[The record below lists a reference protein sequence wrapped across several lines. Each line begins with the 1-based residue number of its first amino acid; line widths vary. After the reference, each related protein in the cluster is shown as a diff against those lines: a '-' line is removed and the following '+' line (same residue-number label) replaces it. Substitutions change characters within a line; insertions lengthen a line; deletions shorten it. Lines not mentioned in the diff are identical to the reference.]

1 MTEKTLLAVIALC
14 LTVLLTPRPQAQD
27 LPQLG
32 TSPVKDV
39 VAAMTLEEKARLV
52 IGYLPALR
60 KVDRR
65 TMDFSVLDFD
75 YPGLGFAIGKVD
87 RLGIP
92 ATIVSDGSY
101 GLKKYIK
108 NPDGKWGTTAFP
120 VPILVSS
127 TWDTELANTVATAYG
142 NEGKEYGVDALLGP
156 AMNIQ
161 RDPLLGRNFEYYS
174 EDPLLSGKMAAATV
188 RGIQSNN
195 VGAVIKHFVVNN
207 QETNRIAN
215 DTRLTT
221 RALREIY
228 LRGFEIAVE
237 EAQPWMIMTSYNK
250 VNGTYTSERRDLLVD
265 LVRGEWGFDGIF
277 ITDFNGDGWS
287 PWQVAAGND
296 LIMPGTTYH
305 RQNIIDAVNDGSLKQ
320 SELDTAT
327 ANLLRYIVKTNE
339 FKGYDYRRDPDL
351 ESHAQTARKAAAEG
365 FVLLKNDNALPVP
378 PQVKSALFGIS
389 SYKLNVSGVGSGNV
403 RSDYVVNLSDA
414 MPDLDGQVS
423 GFYTS
428 YINDVIQG
436 APKSDRKFFGN
447 VPLEFVEQLPGDQL
461 VETAATES
469 DVAIVTIGRNAGE
482 GADRKPEKGD
492 WLLTDTETRLLQK
505 VTDAFHAENK
515 KVVVVL
521 NVDGVVETASWK
533 NMVDG
538 ILLAWLPGQEGG
550 KAMADV
556 LTGKVNPSGKLPITF
571 HNSYSDTPT
580 HPNFPHDYVHPHDKK
595 IFDYAATMR
604 DTHENGKTKR
614 REKPVSEWVK
624 NVDYTNYEEDI
635 YVGYRYYDTFDKP
648 VSYPFGFGLSYT
660 TFKYG
665 KPRLTEI
672 DEGYR
677 VDIEVANTGSAAGKE
692 VLQFYA
698 SSPATPAGQP
708 AHELVAFAKTR
719 LLEPGEKQSLKL
731 VFTKKDLARYDSARV
746 AWILDA
752 GQYILSSASSSRD
765 IRASTTIVVTKEQ
778 VLESTTNSVQ
788 PEAALNVIKPCVDPA
803 GQTTVCS

>member
-1 MTEKTLLAVIALC
+1 MKIKVPSAIIALC
-14 LTVLLTPRPQAQD
+14 AIAFSAPQVQAQE

-32 TSPVKDV
+32 SSPIDDV
-39 VAAMTLEEKARLV
+39 VSAMTLEEKARLV

-65 TMDFSVLDFD
+65 KMDFSVLDFD

-108 NPDGKWGTTAFP
+108 NPDGTWGTTAFP
-120 VPILVSS
+120 IPILVSS
-127 TWDTELANTVATAYG
+127 SWDTELANTVGAAYG
-142 NEGKEYGVDALLGP
+142 NEGKEYGVDGLLGP

-195 VGAVIKHFVVNN
+195 VGAVIKHFVANN

-228 LRGFEIAVE
+228 LRGFEIAVK

-250 VNGTYTSERRDLLVD
+250 VNGTYTSERRDLLID
-265 LVRGEWGFDGIF
+265 LVRGEWEFDGVF
-277 ITDFNGDGWS
+277 MTDFNGTGWS

-305 RQNIIDAVNDGSLKQ
+305 RQNIIGAVNDGT
-320 SELDTAT
+320 LDEKAVDFST

-339 FKGYDYRRDPDL
+339 FKGYDYSGSPDL
-351 ESHAQTARKAAAEG
+351 KSHAETARQAAAEG
-365 FVLLKNDNALPVP
+365 FVMLKNDNALPLS
-378 PQVKSALFGIS
+378 PQTKTALFGIS
-389 SYKLNVSGVGSGNV
+389 SYVLNISGKGSGNV

-414 MPDLDGQVS
+414 IAEQDANVS
-423 GFYTS
+423 DFYNA
-428 YINDVIQG
+428 YIKDVVDNT
-436 APKSDRKFFGN
+436 PKPQRKFFGN
-447 VPLEFVEQLPGDQL
+447 VPLEFVEQLPESEL
-461 VETAATES
+461 IEAAAKDS

-482 GADRKPEKGD
+482 GSDRKLKKGD
-492 WLLTDTETRLLQK
+492 WLLTDIETSMLK
-505 VTDAFHAENK
+505 KITDAFHAEHK
-515 KVVVVL
+515 KVVVLL

-533 NMVDG
+533 DSVDG
-538 ILLAWLPGQEGG
+538 ILLVWLPGQEGG
-550 KAMADV
+550 QAIADV

-571 HNSYSDTPT
+571 PNSYFDTPT
-580 HPNFPHDYVHPHDKK
+580 HPNFPHDYVPPREKGV
-595 IFDYAATMR
+595 FDYAASMS
-604 DTHENGKTKR
+604 DTHENGKSMR
-614 REKPVSEWVK
+614 QEKPESEWVK

-665 KPRLTEI
+665 KPQVTQHGDTYQLDI
-672 DEGYR
+672 D
-677 VDIEVANTGSAAGKE
+677 VTNTGAAVGKE
-692 VLQFYA
+692 VVQIYA
-698 SSPATPAGQP
+698 SSPANPAGQP
-708 AHELVAFAKTR
+708 AHELIAFAKTP
-719 LLEPGEKQSLKL
+719 LLQPGEKHSLKL
-731 VFTKKDLARYDSARV
+731 AFSKKDLARYDSSRA

-752 GQYILSSASSSRD
+752 GEYVVSGASSSRD
-765 IRASTTIVVTKEQ
+765 IRSNTAIGVQKEQ
-778 VLESTTNSVQ
+778 LLEKTTNSVQ
-788 PEAALNVIKPCVDPA
+788 PEAPLNVIKPCIDQS
-803 GQTTVCS
+803 GQTIECS